1 VTPTSIQSV
10 GIEGHVM
17 PSTPRPEPH
26 NMPFTQSVG
35 IDGHVMPSTPR
46 PEPHNMPSTSNVGLV
61 SILPPGPEQVSLRS
75 LIDSQTRMLRLLPD
89 IPANVQIRQ
98 ERIEQ
103 IQLWEMSLLESVL
116 QEMAS
121 ALPHCHYD
129 MMYFLS
135 H

>member
-1 VTPTSIQSV
+1 MTLTSIQSV
-10 GIEGHVM
+10 GIE
-17 PSTPRPEPH
+17 
-26 NMPFTQSVG
+26 
-35 IDGHVMPSTPR
+35 GHVMPSTPR

-61 SILPPGPEQVSLRS
+61 SILPPGPEQVSLS
-75 LIDSQTRMLRLLPD
+75 LIDSQTIMLRLLPK

-98 ERIEQ
+98 EIIEQ
-103 IQLWEMSLLESVL
+103 IQLWEMSFLESVL